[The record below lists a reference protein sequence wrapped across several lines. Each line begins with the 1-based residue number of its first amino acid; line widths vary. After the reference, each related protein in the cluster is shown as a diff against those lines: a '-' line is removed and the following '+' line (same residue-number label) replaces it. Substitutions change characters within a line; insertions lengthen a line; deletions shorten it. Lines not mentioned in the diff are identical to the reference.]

1 MTISTTEKR
10 GDVLRIH
17 IPINLKRRQSR
28 KMIVAPDGSDI
39 TGAFA
44 HGKDTKDYK
53 LIKAV
58 GKAFLWQGMLD
69 SGTYANVEQMS
80 KALAVEITH
89 MRKILRL
96 TLLAPDIIESIV
108 QGKQPRT
115 LTLQK
120 VIRGFPDGWFEQK
133 NVFENF

>member
-1 MTISTTEKR
+1 MTISTTEKI
-10 GDVLRIH
+10 GDILRIH

-39 TGAFA
+39 TGAFT
-44 HGKDTKDYK
+44 HGKDNKDYK

-58 GKAFLWQGMLD
+58 GKAFLWQGMLE
-69 SGTYANVEQMS
+69 SGTYASVEQMA

-96 TLLAPDIIESIV
+96 TLLAPDIVESIV

-115 LTLQK
+115 LTLQQ
-120 VIRGFPDGWFEQK
+120 VIRGFPMDWAEQR
-133 NVFENF
+133 NFW

>member
-1 MTISTTEKR
+1 MTTLKTRKM

-17 IPINLKRRQSR
+17 IPISLKRKQAR

-39 TGAFA
+39 TGSFTN
-44 HGKDTKDYK
+44 GKDNRDYT

-69 SGTYANVEQMS
+69 KGTYPNAS
-80 KALAVEITH
+80 ALAVAEGVDVTH
-89 MRKILRL
+89 VSRVLRL
-96 TLLAPDIIESIV
+96 ALLAPDIVESIV

-120 VIRGFPDGWFEQK
+120 VIRGFSINWDRQRRFWGFK
-133 NVFENF
+133 